1 MAKLQGPLFS
11 LGARGALGKDLV
23 FFPWKGIACVRAY
36 AIPANPQTASQQTQR
51 AFMTAA
57 VAEWHAAL
65 YTALDAVAFNR
76 WAGVAAK
83 IMSGFNR
90 LCREHI
96 NEGILGNTWERLTDV
111 IISSVGA
118 ATFAVQVDKTSAG
131 NAPVCHYGTSKTFM
145 PNTQVLADQGG
156 DVWAAFLAPLSA
168 DTLYYFYI
176 DCGATGVDYGRTGIY
191 QQKTS

>member
-1 MAKLQGPLFS
+1 MAKLQAPCFS
-11 LGARGALGKDLV
+11 LGASGALGKDIV
-23 FFPWKGIACVRAY
+23 YGSWKGIDTVRSY
-36 AIPANPQTASQQTQR
+36 AIPANPRTASQQTQR

-96 NEGILGNTWERLTDV
+96 NEGISGNTWERLHDGQ
-111 IISSVGA
+111 SYGAQPAQFSVEVTKAGG
-118 ATFAVQVDKTSAG
+118 G
-131 NAPVCHYGTSKTFM
+131 NAPTCHYGTSKTFM

-156 DVWAAFLAPLSA
+156 DVWAAFVAGLSS
-168 DTLYYFYI
+168 DTLYYFYF
-176 DCGATGVDYGRTGIY
+176 DVGTTGVDYARTGIY